1 MTTQDFADYSGP
13 MEAELNQLE
22 ERIIALARLSQQ
34 LREENRQLRTEL
46 ASVQQ
51 DNSQLLQ
58 KISTASQRLEQLIE
72 QLPEDA

>member
-1 MTTQDFADYSGP
+1 MTTQDFADYSGS

>member
-34 LREENRQLRTEL
+34 LRDENRQLRTEL